1 MRITPNWEW
10 HIGHTTW
17 SWNIFLPGVC
27 LMGVL
32 FTLLVAWPF
41 VERWITGDES
51 EHHLLDRPRNVP
63 TRTALGV
70 AAMSCYAMF
79 WLSGA
84 NDIIATHFHLSLN
97 SITYFMRGAIFVVP
111 IIAYQ
116 ITKRICVALQRADRQ
131 RLLHG
136 SPSGEIIREPNGA
149 FHEAHVPISD
159 DEAWTLTQ
167 QKTYPVLAAGSID
180 DRGRKVSKKR
190 ARWMKWFL
198 GDNVPKVTREEL
210 DAARHH
216 AEIGSSR
223 SATQAE
229 ITD

>member
-1 MRITPNWEW
+1 
-10 HIGHTTW
+10 
-17 SWNIFLPGVC
+17 
-27 LMGVL
+27 
-32 FTLLVAWPF
+32 
-41 VERWITGDES
+41 
-51 EHHLLDRPRNVP
+51 
-63 TRTALGV
+63 
-70 AAMSCYAMF
+70 
-79 WLSGA
+79 
-84 NDIIATHFHLSLN
+84 
-97 SITYFMRGAIFVVP
+97 MRGAIFVVP
-111 IIAYQ
+111 IITYQ

-131 RLLHG
+131 RLLLG

-210 DAARHH
+210 EAAHHH

>member
-1 MRITPNWEW
+1 
-10 HIGHTTW
+10 
-17 SWNIFLPGVC
+17 
-27 LMGVL
+27 
-32 FTLLVAWPF
+32 
-41 VERWITGDES
+41 
-51 EHHLLDRPRNVP
+51 
-63 TRTALGV
+63 
-70 AAMSCYAMF
+70 
-79 WLSGA
+79 
-84 NDIIATHFHLSLN
+84 
-97 SITYFMRGAIFVVP
+97 MRGAIFVVP

>member
-1 MRITPNWEW
+1 M
-10 HIGHTTW
+10 
-17 SWNIFLPGVC
+17 C
-27 LMGVL
+27 
-32 FTLLVAWPF
+32 
-41 VERWITGDES
+41 
-51 EHHLLDRPRNVP
+51 
-63 TRTALGV
+63 
-70 AAMSCYAMF
+70 
-79 WLSGA
+79 
-84 NDIIATHFHLSLN
+84 
-97 SITYFMRGAIFVVP
+97 
-111 IIAYQ
+111 
-116 ITKRICVALQRADRQ
+116 
-131 RLLHG
+131 
-136 SPSGEIIREPNGA
+136 IRDS
-149 FHEAHVPISD
+149 VPISD